1 MNFKR
6 IISAVILCSM
16 LPFCA
21 YAESS
26 DSGFEVITTNENTE
40 QTTQATAPEKSEY
53 LDIAIALGLLPKDGM
68 NEKILTRGDC
78 ARIVSRVVYGVDA
91 GSTDTPF
98 SDVTSSNANSGAVAM
113 ANQWRIMVGY
123 DDGTFKPDKEI
134 SKSEFLKTMVTLIG
148 YAVYANGKTN
158 SGETYE
164 RIAEQN
170 GITKGAILRD
180 NNITYEQC
188 ARVLYNLFS
197 IKVFNTDFSRGK
209 LEVVKTDDTI
219 LDFMNIK
226 TVDGIVAQNDI
237 SSLYDD
243 SGLSKGYALIG
254 DEQVLCG
261 ESNIDSLLGFN
272 VKAYIDFSDD
282 NDSPV
287 VIYVKPYKTNI
298 TEVDLHDIDSTT
310 NVFADNILTYYQGKK
325 TKKIKTEAVLSVIYN
340 GVYTSTRDVSLLN
353 NGFGMLTALD
363 NNDDGKYDVLRIEK
377 GTDYL
382 VDSVNKSGTLIT
394 VSDKFNKKIEIDTDE
409 SDYDLIIVDKNGTVA
424 DPESIAEW
432 NVLTVYDSKISNS
445 SVQNRKVKI
454 VISADSTSGRVSSID
469 INDERIAKIDGE
481 EYYISYDYISTDK
494 ISMIKSGDEGT
505 FVLNHRGDI
514 CGFRIDTEYKLSRQY
529 GILVKIY
536 FDEIDEETVFF
547 KIYTQNDEFI
557 KVKSAKTLR
566 IDDETRKNEMRY
578 KQFMDVDGSTIRQLI
593 RFKLDENEDLK
604 IIDTAQDKTT
614 RKSDT
619 FRCLRD
625 ISEPKARWRS
635 GLKSFDNLYNISS
648 NTIRFSIPS
657 DPTNDDE
664 YSTTISLQEDK
675 SYNIGVYVEEN
686 PFECTVLLMK
696 DAKSIPITATEVN
709 ILQKINQVCNEDDE
723 IVYEVSVLGSG
734 GEKSLY
740 AEMDTQGISDLNKGD
755 VFAYSTDGKG
765 YISSILRLYDFE
777 NDKGLYT
784 DYGFAA
790 EDRIVVGKAY
800 ERYGSFFSV
809 ATDEITADTK
819 NMTLQSWNAE
829 LYPNMIYVYDAENKE
844 ARIGSIND
852 IKPYSIFGSDCSTI
866 LMADKTAWAK
876 GMVIINR

>member
-78 ARIVSRVVYGVDA
+78 AKIVSRVVYGVDA
-91 GSTDTPF
+91 GSTETPF
-98 SDVTSSNANSGAVAM
+98 SDVTSSNASSGAVAV

-134 SKSEFLKTMVTLIG
+134 SRSEFLKTMVTLIG

-164 RIAEQN
+164 SIAAKN
-170 GITKGAILRD
+170 GITKGVSLTDD
-180 NNITYEQC
+180 NVTYDQC
-188 ARVLYNLFS
+188 ARILYNLYS
-197 IKVFNTDFSRGK
+197 IRVFNTK
-209 LEVVKTDDTI
+209 LSGGSIEIEKTDDTI
-219 LDFMNIK
+219 LDLMNIEMV
-226 TVDGIVAQNDI
+226 TGIVSKNEFT
-237 SSLYDD
+237 SLYDD
-243 SGLSKGYALIG
+243 SCLGEGYALVG
-254 DEQVLCG
+254 GQEVVCG
-261 ESNIDSLLGFN
+261 MSEIEDLLGCN

-282 NDSPV
+282 SDEPV
-287 VIYVKPYKTNI
+287 VLYVKPYKTDI
-298 TEVDLHDIDSTT
+298 IELDLRDIEPETNAFSDS
-310 NVFADNILTYYQGKK
+310 ILTYYKDNK
-325 TKKIKTEAVLSVIYN
+325 IKRIKTETVLSVIYN
-340 GVYTSTRDVSLLN
+340 GVYTSSRDISLLN
-353 NGFGMLTALD
+353 SGCGTLTAID
-363 NNDDGKYDVLRIEK
+363 NNDDGKYDVLCIEK

-382 VDSVNKSGTLIT
+382 IDSVNKNGTQIT
-394 VSDKFNKKIEIDTDE
+394 LADKFNKKLEIDTE
-409 SDYDLIIVDKNGTVA
+409 TSDYVLSVFDSKGNVSDF
-424 DPESIAEW
+424 ESIAEW
-432 NVLTVYDSKISNS
+432 NALTVYDSKINNSNT
-445 SVQNRKVKI
+445 QKRKIKI
-454 VISADSTSGRVSSID
+454 VISTDSISGRVDSVD
-469 INDERIAKIDGE
+469 MDDDRTAKIDGTDH
-481 EYYISYDYISTDK
+481 YISYDYISTGK
-494 ISMIKSGDEGT
+494 ISMIKSGDSGT
-505 FVLNHRGDI
+505 FILNHRGDI
-514 CGFRIDTEYKLSRQY
+514 CGFKIDTEYKLSRQY
-529 GILVKIY
+529 GILVKIT
-536 FDEIDEETVFF
+536 FDDVDEDIVYF

-557 KVKSAKTLR
+557 RVPAAKKLK
-566 IDDETRKNEMRY
+566 IDGETRKNEMRY
-578 KQFMDVDGSTIRQLI
+578 SQFLDADRKTIRQLI

-709 ILQKINQVCNEDDE
+709 ILQKINQVCNEDNE

-790 EDRIVVGKAY
+790 ENRIVVGKVY

-876 GMVIINR
+876 AMVIINR

>member
-21 YAESS
+21 YAENN

-40 QTTQATAPEKSEY
+40 QTTQTTAPEKSEY
-53 LDIAIALGLLPKDGM
+53 LDIAIALGLLPKDGV

-78 ARIVSRVVYGVDA
+78 AKIVSRVVYGVDA

-134 SKSEFLKTMVTLIG
+134 SRSEFLKTMVTLIG

-197 IKVFNTDFSRGK
+197 IKVFNTDFSSGK
-209 LEVVKTDDTI
+209 FEVVKTDDTI

-310 NVFADNILTYYQGKK
+310 NVFADNILTYYQGNK

-353 NGFGMLTALD
+353 NGCGMLTALD

-382 VDSVNKSGTLIT
+382 VDSVNKSGTFIT
-394 VSDKFNKKIEIDTDE
+394 VSDKFNKKIEIDTDA
-409 SDYDLIIVDKNGTVA
+409 SDYDLIIVDKNGNTA

-445 SVQNRKVKI
+445 SVQNRKVKV

-481 EYYISYDYISTDK
+481 EYYISYDYISTSK

-505 FVLNHRGDI
+505 FVVNHRGDI

-536 FDEIDEETVFF
+536 FDEADEDTVFF

-557 KVKSAKTLR
+557 KVKSAKKLR

-578 KQFMDVDGSTIRQLI
+578 KQFMDADGSTIRQLI
-593 RFKLDENEDLK
+593 RFKLDDNGDLK

-625 ISEPKARWRS
+625 VSEPKARWRS

-686 PFECTVLLMK
+686 PFECAVLLMK

-723 IVYEVSVLGSG
+723 VVYEVSVLGSG

-790 EDRIVVGKAY
+790 ENRIVVGKAY

-844 ARIGSIND
+844 ARRGSIND
-852 IKPYSIFGSDCSTI
+852 IKPYSVFGSDCSTI
-866 LMADKTAWAK
+866 LMADKTAWAQA
-876 GMVIINR
+876 MVIINR